1 MIANYHTH
9 TWRCNHAT
17 GSEREYVECA
27 IKSGLKILGF
37 SDHTPQPYAGDYKSL
52 YKMTMEQ
59 LPGYVDTVLQLKE
72 EYKND
77 IEIHLGLET
86 EYYPRY
92 WEELR
97 SYIRE
102 FPIEYMI
109 LGQHFLGNEEN
120 DAYSGDETKDP
131 VILRRYVDQ
140 VIEAMETGS
149 FTYLAHPD
157 LLYFTGD
164 DAYYAEQMKRLAL
177 AAKACNVP
185 LEINCLGIE
194 DQRNYPD
201 DRFWPIVKEVGNDV
215 VIGSDAH
222 TPQDVYN
229 LEGLKRAEEIVA
241 QHNLPLLQTVSFKKP

>member
-72 EYKND
+72 EYKSD
-77 IEIHLGLET
+77 IGIHLGLET

-177 AAKACNVP
+177 AAKACNDP
-185 LEINCLGIE
+185 
-194 DQRNYPD
+194 
-201 DRFWPIVKEVGNDV
+201 
-215 VIGSDAH
+215 
-222 TPQDVYN
+222 
-229 LEGLKRAEEIVA
+229 
-241 QHNLPLLQTVSFKKP
+241 